1 MKRLLRLNLLLLI
14 ILLSACDKDKLCENE
29 AFCAEID
36 GKRWWPSS
44 AGDFKSSPLT
54 AKLLYG
60 DSVLAIRASS
70 GSDRI
75 YFSILDGNTI
85 TIKNYV
91 LSDTLSRGYYDKSI
105 ASDEFETD
113 TDYTGILSINEINK
127 SKKTVAGT
135 FHFKARNSTT
145 GEVADITNG
154 SFNTIYV
161 EY

>member
-1 MKRLLRLNLLLLI
+1 M
-14 ILLSACDKDKLCENE
+14 EV
-29 AFCAEID
+29 D

-44 AGDFKSSPLT
+44 GGDFKSSPLT
-54 AKLLYG
+54 ARLLYG

-75 YFSILDGNTI
+75 YLSIRDGNTI

-113 TDYTGILSINEINK
+113 TNHTGIVSIKEINK
-127 SKKTVAGT
+127 SKKTITGT

-145 GEVADITNG
+145 GKVVDITNG
-154 SFNTIYV
+154 SFNTTYV

>member
-1 MKRLLRLNLLLLI
+1 MKQLIRLNLLLLI
-14 ILLSACDKDKLCENE
+14 LLLSACDKDKVCEDE
-29 AFCAEID
+29 AFCVEVD

-44 AGDFKSSPLT
+44 GGDFKSSPLT

-70 GSDRI
+70 GSERI
-75 YFSILDGNTI
+75 YLSIRDGNVI
-85 TIKNYV
+85 SNKNYL
-91 LSDTLSRGYYDKSI
+91 LSDTLSREYFDKGI

-113 TDYTGILSINEINK
+113 ANNTGIVTINGINK
-127 SKKTVAGT
+127 SNKTVTGT

-145 GEVADITNG
+145 GKVVDITNG
-154 SFNTIYV
+154 SFNTTYV